1 MSQPFHRSPPR
12 AQAEPLPRARGGKI
26 GWQGLLISL
35 GIHSL
40 AVAAICHFSFS
51 GFTGSD
57 AAAAASE
64 PRPDEEFRLL
74 PPPPKPASQQTAQT
88 TAATKPMRSFQPA
101 GMRRITAS
109 NWLAAVSLPEFDIP
123 PAESVRPAEI
133 ADAPPEKNKPPV
145 ADDPPGKP
153 ARSSSAAA
161 KPKAKIANGTGS
173 GGQLQAATPP
183 RLISS
188 PPPPYP
194 QRARTAKAE
203 GAVTV
208 RVTVSAEGKVL
219 GCSLHRSTGN
229 TDLDQA
235 ALKAV
240 RRWRFTPGMS
250 AAKPVQSDVLV
261 RVVFRVA

>member
-1 MSQPFHRSPPR
+1 M
-12 AQAEPLPRARGGKI
+12 
-26 GWQGLLISL
+26 
-35 GIHSL
+35 
-40 AVAAICHFSFS
+40 
-51 GFTGSD
+51 
-57 AAAAASE
+57 
-64 PRPDEEFRLL
+64 
-74 PPPPKPASQQTAQT
+74 
-88 TAATKPMRSFQPA
+88 
-101 GMRRITAS
+101 
-109 NWLAAVSLPEFDIP
+109 
-123 PAESVRPAEI
+123 
-133 ADAPPEKNKPPV
+133 
-145 ADDPPGKP
+145 
-153 ARSSSAAA
+153 
-161 KPKAKIANGTGS
+161 
-173 GGQLQAATPP
+173 QAATPP

-188 PPPPYP
+188 PPPSYP
-194 QRARTAKAE
+194 QKARSAKAE